1 MTKSNTHKAGRHFL
15 QVPGPTNIP
24 DRVLQAMAF
33 PAMDHRGPDFQN
45 LSNNI
50 LKKVK
55 LIFKSEDPVV
65 IFPSAGTGAME
76 ASLANTLS
84 EGDKVLMFET
94 GHFATEWCQAAR
106 RYKLDV
112 DFVPGDWRTGVDPK
126 IVEKKLNEDK
136 NHEIKAVLVTHNE
149 TSTGIKSQVEE
160 VRKAID
166 SAKHP
171 ALFLVDTISS
181 LGSYNYDHQKWKVDV
196 TVGGSQ
202 KGLMCPPGL
211 SFNAIS
217 PKALEAY
224 KKSNLTKSYFDWG
237 QMLENNKNGFYP
249 YTPAVNLLYALNE
262 AVDMLLEEGLE
273 NVFKRH
279 KRHADA
285 TRIAVE
291 TWGLEILAKNPIERS
306 DSITAIMTPEGH
318 DSDSLRKII
327 YDNYNMSLGT
337 GLNKVK
343 GRVFRIGH
351 MGDLNDLTLAGT
363 LSGVEMGLS
372 QSGIPFKKGGVMAAL
387 DFLSKEWAI
396 SLGCLS

>member
-1 MTKSNTHKAGRHFL
+1 MIKSNSHKAGRHFL

-45 LSNNI
+45 LSFNV
-50 LKKVK
+50 LKKIK

-84 EGDKVLMFET
+84 EGDKILMFET

-106 RYKLDV
+106 RYRLDV
-112 DFVPGDWRTGVDPK
+112 DFIPGDWRTGADPK
-126 IVEKKLNEDK
+126 IVEKKLSEDK
-136 NHEIKAVLVTHNE
+136 NHKIKAVLVTHNE

-166 SAKHP
+166 STNHP
-171 ALFLVDTISS
+171 ALFMVDTISS

-224 KKSNLTKSYFDWG
+224 KKSKLTKSYFDWG
-237 QMLENNKNGFYP
+237 QMLDNNKNGFYP

-291 TWGLEILAKNPIERS
+291 AWGLEILARNPIERS
-306 DSITAIMTPEGH
+306 DSITAIMVPDGH
-318 DSDSLRKII
+318 DSDNLRKII

-343 GRVFRIGH
+343 GKVFRIGH

-363 LSGVEMGLS
+363 LSGVEMGLKK
-372 QSGIPFKKGGVMAAL
+372 SGIPFNKGGIMAAL
-387 DFLSKEWAI
+387 DFLSK
-396 SLGCLS
+396 

>member
-1 MTKSNTHKAGRHFL
+1 MTKSNTYKSGRHFL

-171 ALFLVDTISS
+171 ALFMVDTISS

-318 DSDSLRKII
+318 DSDNLRKII

-351 MGDLNDLTLAGT
+351 LGDLNDLTLAGT
-363 LSGVEMGLS
+363 LSGVEMGLN
-372 QSGIPFKKGGVMAAL
+372 QSEIPFKKGGVMAAL
-387 DFLSKEWAI
+387 DFLSK
-396 SLGCLS
+396 

>member
-1 MTKSNTHKAGRHFL
+1 MTKSNTYKAGRHFL
-15 QVPGPTNIP
+15 SVPGPTNIP
-24 DRVLQAMAF
+24 DRVLRAMSL
-33 PAMDHRGPDFQN
+33 PAMDHRGPGFQN
-45 LSNNI
+45 LSTNI
-50 LKKVK
+50 LKKIK

-84 EGDKVLMFET
+84 EGDKILMFET

-106 RYKLDV
+106 RYKLNV
-112 DFVPGDWRTGVDPK
+112 DFVPGDWRTGADPK
-126 IVEKKLNEDK
+126 IVEKKLSEDK

-160 VRKAID
+160 IRKAID
-166 SAKHP
+166 NTNHP
-171 ALFLVDTISS
+171 ALFMVDTISS

-202 KGLMCPPGL
+202 KGLMSPPGL

-217 PKALEAY
+217 AKALEAY

-237 QMLENNKNGFYP
+237 QMLENNKSGFYP
-249 YTPAVNLLYALNE
+249 YTPAVNLLFGLNE
-262 AVDMLLEEGLE
+262 AIDMLLEEGLE

-306 DSITAIMTPEGH
+306 DSITAIMVPDGH
-318 DSDSLRKII
+318 DSDHLRKII

-343 GRVFRIGH
+343 GKVFRIGH

-363 LSGVEMGLS
+363 LSGVEMGLK
-372 QSGIPFKKGGVMAAL
+372 QSGIPFKKGGIMAAL
-387 DFLSKEWAI
+387 DFLSK
-396 SLGCLS
+396 

>member
-1 MTKSNTHKAGRHFL
+1 MSKSNTHKAGRHFL

-45 LSNNI
+45 LSNNV
-50 LKKVK
+50 LKKIK

-84 EGDKVLMFET
+84 EGDKILMFET

-106 RYKLDV
+106 RYKINV
-112 DFVPGDWRTGVDPK
+112 DFVPGDWRTGADPK
-126 IVEKKLNEDK
+126 IVEKKLREDK

-166 SAKHP
+166 STNHP
-171 ALFLVDTISS
+171 ALFMVDTISS
-181 LGSYNYDHQKWKVDV
+181 LGSYDYNHQKWKVDV

-279 KRHADA
+279 RRHADA

-306 DSITAIMTPEGH
+306 DSITAIMVPDGH
-318 DSDSLRKII
+318 DSDNLRKII

-343 GRVFRIGH
+343 GKVFRIGH

-363 LSGVEMGLS
+363 LSGVEMGLK
-372 QSGIPFKKGGVMAAL
+372 QSGIPFKKGGIMAAL
-387 DFLSKEWAI
+387 DFLSK
-396 SLGCLS
+396 

>member
-1 MTKSNTHKAGRHFL
+1 MIKSNSHKAGRHFL

-45 LSNNI
+45 LSFNV
-50 LKKVK
+50 LKKIK

-84 EGDKVLMFET
+84 EGDKILMFET

-106 RYKLDV
+106 RYRLDV
-112 DFVPGDWRTGVDPK
+112 DFIPGDWRTGADPK
-126 IVEKKLNEDK
+126 IVEKKLSEDK
-136 NHEIKAVLVTHNE
+136 NHKIKAVLVTHNE

-166 SAKHP
+166 SSNHP
-171 ALFLVDTISS
+171 ALFMVDTISS
-181 LGSYNYDHQKWKVDV
+181 LGSYNYEHQKWKVDV

-224 KKSNLTKSYFDWG
+224 KKSKITKSYFDWG
-237 QMLENNKNGFYP
+237 QMLDNNKNGFYP

-291 TWGLEILAKNPIERS
+291 AWGLEILARNPIERS
-306 DSITAIMTPEGH
+306 DSITAIMVPDGH
-318 DSDSLRKII
+318 DSDNLRKII

-343 GRVFRIGH
+343 GKVFRIGH

-363 LSGVEMGLS
+363 LSGVEMGLK
-372 QSGIPFKKGGVMAAL
+372 QSGIPFKKGGIMAAL
-387 DFLSKEWAI
+387 DFLSK
-396 SLGCLS
+396 

>member
-1 MTKSNTHKAGRHFL
+1 MLKSNTHKAGRHFL

-45 LSNNI
+45 LSFNV
-50 LKKVK
+50 LKKIK

-84 EGDKVLMFET
+84 EGDKILMFET

-112 DFVPGDWRTGVDPK
+112 DFIPGDWRTGADPK
-126 IVEKKLNEDK
+126 IVEKKLSEDK

-166 SAKHP
+166 SSNHP
-171 ALFLVDTISS
+171 ALFMVDTISS
-181 LGSYNYDHQKWKVDV
+181 LGSYNYEHQKWKVDV

-224 KKSNLTKSYFDWG
+224 KKSKLTKSYFDWG
-237 QMLENNKNGFYP
+237 QMLDNNKNGFYP

-291 TWGLEILAKNPIERS
+291 AWGLEILARNPIERS
-306 DSITAIMTPEGH
+306 DSITAIMVPDGH
-318 DSDSLRKII
+318 DSDNLRKII

-343 GRVFRIGH
+343 GKVFRIGH

-363 LSGVEMGLS
+363 LSGVEMGLK
-372 QSGIPFKKGGVMAAL
+372 QSGIPFKKGGVMVAL
-387 DFLSKEWAI
+387 DFLSK
-396 SLGCLS
+396 

>member
-1 MTKSNTHKAGRHFL
+1 MTNSNTYKAGRHFL

-45 LSNNI
+45 LSNSI
-50 LKKVK
+50 LKKIK

-84 EGDKVLMFET
+84 EGDKILMFET

-171 ALFLVDTISS
+171 ALFMVDTISS

-318 DSDSLRKII
+318 DSDNLRKII

-351 MGDLNDLTLAGT
+351 LGDLNDLTLAGT
-363 LSGVEMGLS
+363 LSGVEMGLN
-372 QSGIPFKKGGVMAAL
+372 QSGIPFNKGGVMAAL
-387 DFLSKEWAI
+387 DFLSK
-396 SLGCLS
+396 

>member
-1 MTKSNTHKAGRHFL
+1 MIKSNSHKAGRHFL

-45 LSNNI
+45 LSFNV
-50 LKKVK
+50 LKKIK

-84 EGDKVLMFET
+84 EGDKILMFET

-106 RYKLDV
+106 RYRLDV
-112 DFVPGDWRTGVDPK
+112 DFIPGDWRTGADPK
-126 IVEKKLNEDK
+126 IVEKKLSEDK
-136 NHEIKAVLVTHNE
+136 NHKIKAVLVTHNE

-166 SAKHP
+166 SSNHP
-171 ALFLVDTISS
+171 ALFMVDTISS

-224 KKSNLTKSYFDWG
+224 KKSKITKSYFDWG
-237 QMLENNKNGFYP
+237 QMLDNNKNGFYP

-273 NVFKRH
+273 SVFKRH

-291 TWGLEILAKNPIERS
+291 AWGLEILARNPIERS
-306 DSITAIMTPEGH
+306 DSITAIMVPDGH
-318 DSDSLRKII
+318 DSDNLRKII

-343 GRVFRIGH
+343 GKVFRIGH

-363 LSGVEMGLS
+363 LSGVEMGLK
-372 QSGIPFKKGGVMAAL
+372 QSGIPFKKGGIMAAL
-387 DFLSKEWAI
+387 DFLSK
-396 SLGCLS
+396 

>member
-1 MTKSNTHKAGRHFL
+1 MTKLNAYKAGRHFL
-15 QVPGPTNIP
+15 SVPGPTNIP

-50 LKKVK
+50 LKKIK

-84 EGDKVLMFET
+84 EGDKILMFET

-106 RYKLDV
+106 RYKLNV
-112 DFVPGDWRTGVDPK
+112 DFVPGDWRTGADPK
-126 IVEKKLNEDK
+126 IVEKKLSEDK

-166 SAKHP
+166 SINHP
-171 ALFLVDTISS
+171 ALFMVDTISS
-181 LGSYNYDHQKWKVDV
+181 LGSYNYEHQKWKVDV

-202 KGLMCPPGL
+202 KGLMSPPGL

-217 PKALEAY
+217 PKAIDAY

-249 YTPAVNLLYALNE
+249 YTPAVNLMYGLNE
-262 AVDMLLEEGLE
+262 AIDMLLEEGLE

-291 TWGLEILAKNPIERS
+291 AWGLEILARNPIERS
-306 DSITAIMTPEGH
+306 DSITAIMVPDGH
-318 DSDSLRKII
+318 DSDNLRKII

-343 GRVFRIGH
+343 GKVFRIGH

-363 LSGVEMGLS
+363 LSGVEMGLK
-372 QSGIPFKKGGVMAAL
+372 QSGIPFKKGGLMVAL
-387 DFLSKEWAI
+387 DFLSK
-396 SLGCLS
+396 

>member
-1 MTKSNTHKAGRHFL
+1 MTNSNTYKAGRHFL

-45 LSNNI
+45 LSNNV

-84 EGDKVLMFET
+84 EGDKILMFET

-171 ALFLVDTISS
+171 ALFMVDTISS

-318 DSDSLRKII
+318 DSDNLRKII

-351 MGDLNDLTLAGT
+351 LGDLNDLTLAGT
-363 LSGVEMGLS
+363 LSGVEMGLN
-372 QSGIPFKKGGVMAAL
+372 QSEIPFKKGGVMAAL
-387 DFLSKEWAI
+387 DFLSK
-396 SLGCLS
+396 

>member
-1 MTKSNTHKAGRHFL
+1 MSKSNTHKAGRHFL

-45 LSNNI
+45 LSNNV
-50 LKKVK
+50 LKKIK

-84 EGDKVLMFET
+84 EGDKILMFET

-106 RYKLDV
+106 RYKINV
-112 DFVPGDWRTGVDPK
+112 DFVPGDWRTGADPK
-126 IVEKKLNEDK
+126 IVEKKLLEDK

-160 VRKAID
+160 IRKAID
-166 SAKHP
+166 STNHP
-171 ALFLVDTISS
+171 ALFMVDTISS
-181 LGSYNYDHQKWKVDV
+181 LGSYNYNHQKWKVDV

-306 DSITAIMTPEGH
+306 DSITAIMVPDGH
-318 DSDSLRKII
+318 DSDNLRKII

-343 GRVFRIGH
+343 GKVFRIGH
-351 MGDLNDLTLAGT
+351 LGDLNDLTLAGT
-363 LSGVEMGLS
+363 LSGVEMGLK
-372 QSGIPFKKGGVMAAL
+372 QSGIPFKKGGIMAAL
-387 DFLSKEWAI
+387 DFLSK
-396 SLGCLS
+396 

>member
-1 MTKSNTHKAGRHFL
+1 MTNSNTYKAGRHFL

-45 LSNNI
+45 LSNSI

-84 EGDKVLMFET
+84 EGDKILMFET

-112 DFVPGDWRTGVDPK
+112 DFVPGDWRTGVDPR

-166 SAKHP
+166 STKHP
-171 ALFLVDTISS
+171 ALFMVDTISS

-279 KRHADA
+279 RRHADA

-318 DSDSLRKII
+318 DSDNLRKII

-351 MGDLNDLTLAGT
+351 LGDLNDLTLAGT
-363 LSGVEMGLS
+363 LSGVEMGLN

-387 DFLSKEWAI
+387 DFLSK
-396 SLGCLS
+396 

>member
-1 MTKSNTHKAGRHFL
+1 MTKSNTYKAGRHFL
-15 QVPGPTNIP
+15 QTPGPTNIP

-33 PAMDHRGPDFQN
+33 PAIDHRGPDFQN
-45 LSNNI
+45 LSNNVLDKI
-50 LKKVK
+50 K

-84 EGDKVLMFET
+84 EGDKILMFET

-106 RYKLDV
+106 RYKLEV
-112 DFVPGDWRTGVDPK
+112 DFVPGDWRTGADPK
-126 IVEKKLNEDK
+126 IVEKKLIEDK
-136 NHEIKAVLVTHNE
+136 NHKIKAVLVTHNE

-160 VRKAID
+160 IRKAID
-166 SAKHP
+166 KTNHP
-171 ALFLVDTISS
+171 ALFMVDTISS
-181 LGSYNYDHQKWKVDV
+181 LGSYDYNHQKWKVDV

-217 PKALEAY
+217 QKALKAY
-224 KKSNLTKSYFDWG
+224 EKSNLTKSYFDWG
-237 QMLENNKNGFYP
+237 QMLENNKQGFYP

-318 DSDSLRKII
+318 DSDGLRKII
-327 YDNYNMSLGT
+327 YNNYNMSLGT

-343 GRVFRIGH
+343 GRVFRVGH

-363 LSGVEMGLS
+363 LSGVEMGLK
-372 QSGIPFKKGGVMAAL
+372 QSGIPFKKGGIMAAL
-387 DFLSKEWAI
+387 DFLSN
-396 SLGCLS
+396 

>member
-1 MTKSNTHKAGRHFL
+1 
-15 QVPGPTNIP
+15 
-24 DRVLQAMAF
+24 MAF

-45 LSNNI
+45 LSINI
-50 LKKVK
+50 LKKIK

-84 EGDKVLMFET
+84 EGDKILMFET

-106 RYKLDV
+106 RYRLDV
-112 DFVPGDWRTGVDPK
+112 DFVPGDWRTGADPK
-126 IVEKKLNEDK
+126 IVEKKLREDK

-149 TSTGIKSQVEE
+149 TSTGSTSRISE

-166 SAKHP
+166 STNHP
-171 ALFLVDTISS
+171 ALFMVDTISS

-217 PKALEAY
+217 PKALHTEIHHLRKIY
-224 KKSNLTKSYFDWG
+224 N
-237 QMLENNKNGFYP
+237 QMLENNKSGFYP

-273 NVFKRH
+273 SVFKRH

-291 TWGLEILAKNPIERS
+291 AWGLEILARNPIERS
-306 DSITAIMTPEGH
+306 DSITAIMVPDGH
-318 DSDSLRKII
+318 DSDNLRKII
-327 YDNYNMSLGT
+327 YDNYNNEVRNWS
-337 GLNKVK
+337 
-343 GRVFRIGH
+343 
-351 MGDLNDLTLAGT
+351 
-363 LSGVEMGLS
+363 
-372 QSGIPFKKGGVMAAL
+372 
-387 DFLSKEWAI
+387 
-396 SLGCLS
+396 

>member
-1 MTKSNTHKAGRHFL
+1 MLKSNTHKAGRHFL

-45 LSNNI
+45 LSFNV
-50 LKKVK
+50 LKKIK

-84 EGDKVLMFET
+84 EGDKILMFET

-106 RYKLDV
+106 RYRLDV
-112 DFVPGDWRTGVDPK
+112 DFIPGDWRTGADPK
-126 IVEKKLNEDK
+126 IVEKKLSEDK
-136 NHEIKAVLVTHNE
+136 NHKIKAVLVTHNE

-166 SAKHP
+166 STNHP
-171 ALFLVDTISS
+171 ALFMVDTISS

-224 KKSNLTKSYFDWG
+224 KKSKITKSYFDWG
-237 QMLENNKNGFYP
+237 QMLDNNKNGFYP

-273 NVFKRH
+273 SVFKRH

-291 TWGLEILAKNPIERS
+291 AWGLEILARNPIERS
-306 DSITAIMTPEGH
+306 DSITAIMVPDGH
-318 DSDSLRKII
+318 DSDNLRKII

-343 GRVFRIGH
+343 GKVFRIGH

-363 LSGVEMGLS
+363 LSGVEMGLK
-372 QSGIPFKKGGVMAAL
+372 QSGIPFKKGGIMAAL
-387 DFLSKEWAI
+387 DFLSK
-396 SLGCLS
+396 

>member
-1 MTKSNTHKAGRHFL
+1 MTNSNIYKAGRHFL

-45 LSNNI
+45 LSNRI

-84 EGDKVLMFET
+84 EGDKILMFET

-171 ALFLVDTISS
+171 ALFMVDTISS

-318 DSDSLRKII
+318 DSDNLRKII

-351 MGDLNDLTLAGT
+351 LGDLNDLTLAGT
-363 LSGVEMGLS
+363 LSGVEMGLN
-372 QSGIPFKKGGVMAAL
+372 QSGIPFNKGGVMAAL
-387 DFLSKEWAI
+387 DFLSK
-396 SLGCLS
+396 

>member
-1 MTKSNTHKAGRHFL
+1 MTNSNTYKAGRHFL

-45 LSNNI
+45 LSNSI

-84 EGDKVLMFET
+84 EGDKILMFET

-171 ALFLVDTISS
+171 ALFMVDTISS
-181 LGSYNYDHQKWKVDV
+181 LGAYNYDHQKWKVDV

-318 DSDSLRKII
+318 DSDNLRKII

-351 MGDLNDLTLAGT
+351 LGDLNDLTLAGT
-363 LSGVEMGLS
+363 LSGVEMGLN

-387 DFLSKEWAI
+387 DFLSK
-396 SLGCLS
+396 

>member
-1 MTKSNTHKAGRHFL
+1 MTNSNTYKAGRHFL

-45 LSNNI
+45 LSNSI

-84 EGDKVLMFET
+84 EGDKILMFET

-112 DFVPGDWRTGVDPK
+112 DFVPGDWRTGVDPR

-166 SAKHP
+166 STKHP
-171 ALFLVDTISS
+171 ALFMVDTISS

-318 DSDSLRKII
+318 DSDNLRKII

-351 MGDLNDLTLAGT
+351 LGDLNDLTLAGT
-363 LSGVEMGLS
+363 LSGVEMGLN

-387 DFLSKEWAI
+387 DFLSN
-396 SLGCLS
+396 

>member
-1 MTKSNTHKAGRHFL
+1 MTNSNTYKAGRHFL

-45 LSNNI
+45 LSNSI

-84 EGDKVLMFET
+84 EGDKILMFET

-112 DFVPGDWRTGVDPK
+112 DFVPGDWRTGVDPR

-166 SAKHP
+166 STKHP
-171 ALFLVDTISS
+171 ALFMVDTISS

-318 DSDSLRKII
+318 DSDNLRKII

-351 MGDLNDLTLAGT
+351 LGDLNDLTLAGT
-363 LSGVEMGLS
+363 LSGVEMGLN
-372 QSGIPFKKGGVMAAL
+372 QSGIPFNKGGVMAAL
-387 DFLSKEWAI
+387 DFLSK
-396 SLGCLS
+396 